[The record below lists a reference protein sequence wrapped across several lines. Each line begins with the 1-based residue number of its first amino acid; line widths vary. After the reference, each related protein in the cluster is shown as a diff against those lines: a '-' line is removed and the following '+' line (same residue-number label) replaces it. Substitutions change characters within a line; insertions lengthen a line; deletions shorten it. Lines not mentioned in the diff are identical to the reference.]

1 MADKDMRYNKAELI
15 ETLSAY
21 LDGELSPSL
30 TEKVERQLADDPQV
44 RQLLNELRR
53 VSDSLKELPRVAA
66 PDDLAEGVIQQLERD
81 LLLDQGDAMAEMAGR
96 NHLRLR
102 RFLAAAAVLILAG
115 AIVTIVYNVL
125 SQSPNG
131 SALIIQPEAVAIAP
145 DEPSISKTIS
155 KTPPPLTADA
165 GETDTDTLKAALFR
179 INLSQLRM
187 VVNTPD
193 VPMLGV
199 RLDQMFRDLRI
210 DNVFREYVGLSSCRF
225 SLVCP
230 TGTFRQFF
238 QNLKNAENRIDIVVT
253 DEAAGR
259 EITVQNATEEQA
271 LVLAG
276 EANPLIQVAQALRF
290 TTAEYQG
297 DFDRQDNN
305 DTPELLRLF
314 AQVEPDL
321 TGLQP
326 LAPPIDAV
334 PFSDVKDV
342 HYEDVPRIA
351 ANEPSPTP
359 PTPTDTPIREDQAKT
374 NPSQPARMIA
384 LVLVLQAL
392 EQPEPPATNQNVPPA
407 TNQNVPPTTNQN
419 IPPTEIIN
427 NPTTNPYLE
436 DNDQISIPPKP
447 FDPNN

>member
-1 MADKDMRYNKAELI
+1 MADKDMRYDKAELV

-53 VSDSLKELPRVAA
+53 VSDSLAGLPRVAA
-66 PDDLAEGVIQQLERD
+66 PDDLAEEVIQQLERD
-81 LLLDQGDAMAEMAGR
+81 LLLDQGDAVAEMAGR

-131 SALIIQPEAVAIAP
+131 SAPVIQPEIVAIAP
-145 DEPSISKTIS
+145 DETPISKTI
-155 KTPPPLTADA
+155 PPLAADA
-165 GETDTDTLKAALFR
+165 GENDTDTLKAALFQ

-193 VPMLGV
+193 VPTLGV
-199 RLDQMFRDLRI
+199 RLDQMFRDLQI
-210 DNVFREYVGLSSCRF
+210 DNVFREYVGLSSCSF

-230 TGTFRQFF
+230 IDKFRQFF
-238 QNLKNAENRIDIVVT
+238 QNLEKAENRIDIAVT

-259 EITVQNATEEQA
+259 EIMVQNATEEQA

-290 TTAEYQG
+290 TAVEHRG
-297 DFDRQDNN
+297 DFDRQDSD

-326 LAPPIDAV
+326 LAPPIDAA

-342 HYEDVPRIA
+342 YYEDIPRIA
-351 ANEPSPTP
+351 ANEPPPTTLLGQADRPKP
-359 PTPTDTPIREDQAKT
+359 PTPTDTPTREDQTKT

-384 LVLVLQAL
+384 LVLVLQGL
-392 EQPEPPATNQNVPPA
+392 EPLEP
-407 TNQNVPPTTNQN
+407 PPTTNQA
-419 IPPTEIIN
+419 IPPIEAVDA
-427 NPTTNPYLE
+427 PTKNPYLE
-436 DNDQISIPPKP
+436 DNDQIPTPSKP

>member
-1 MADKDMRYNKAELI
+1 MADRDMRYNKAELI

-30 TEKVERQLADDPQV
+30 TEKVEQQLADDPQV

-53 VSDSLKELPRVAA
+53 VSDSLAGLPRVTA

-102 RFLAAAAVLILAG
+102 RFLTAAAVLILAG

-131 SALIIQPEAVAIAP
+131 SAPVIQPEAVAMAP
-145 DEPSISKTIS
+145 DE
-155 KTPPPLTADA
+155 TPIPETETLSLTADA

-199 RLDQMFRDLRI
+199 RLDQTFRDLRI
-210 DNVFREYVGLSSCRF
+210 DNVFREYVGLSSCSF

-230 TGTFRQFF
+230 TDTFRQLF
-238 QNLKNAENRIDIVVT
+238 QNLEKAENRIDIVVT

-259 EITVQNATEEQA
+259 EIMVRNATEQQA

-290 TTAEYQG
+290 TTVEHQG
-297 DFDRQDNN
+297 DFDRQDSD

-351 ANEPSPTP
+351 ANEPPPTTLFGWADRPKP
-359 PTPTDTPIREDQAKT
+359 PTPTDTPTREDQTKT

-384 LVLVLQAL
+384 LVLVLQGL
-392 EQPEPPATNQNVPPA
+392 EPLEL
-407 TNQNVPPTTNQN
+407 PTTNQN
-419 IPPTEIIN
+419 IPPIEAVHT
-427 NPTTNPYLE
+427 PTKNPYLE
-436 DNDQISIPPKP
+436 DNDQIPTPSEPL
-447 FDPNN
+447 DPNS

>member
-1 MADKDMRYNKAELI
+1 MADKDMRYNKAELV

-21 LDGELSPSL
+21 LDGELSSSL

-44 RQLLNELRR
+44 RKLLNELRR
-53 VSDSLKELPRVAA
+53 VSDSLKELPRIAA

-81 LLLDQGDAMAEMAGR
+81 LLLDQGDVLAEMAGR

-102 RFLAAAAVLILAG
+102 RFLTAAAVLILAG
-115 AIVTIVYNVL
+115 VIVIIVYNVL

-131 SALIIQPEAVAIAP
+131 SPPVIQPEAVAMAP
-145 DEPSISKTIS
+145 DDPLISETIS
-155 KTPPPLTADA
+155 KTLSVSADA
-165 GETDTDTLKAALFR
+165 GENDTDTLKTALFR
-179 INLSQLRM
+179 INLSQLQM

-193 VPMLGV
+193 VPTLGV
-199 RLDQMFRDLRI
+199 RLDQVFRDLRI

-230 TGTFRQFF
+230 TDTFRQFF
-238 QNLKNAENRIDIVVT
+238 KNLKNAENRIDIVVT

-259 EITVQNATEEQA
+259 EIMVRNATEEQA

-276 EANPLIQVAQALRF
+276 EANPLVQVAQALRF
-290 TTAEYQG
+290 TAVEHRG
-297 DFDRQDNN
+297 DFDRQDND

-326 LAPPIDAV
+326 LAPPIDTA

-342 HYEDVPRIA
+342 HYDDVPRIA
-351 ANEPSPTP
+351 ANEPPPTTFPGRTDPPKP
-359 PTPTDTPIREDQAKT
+359 PTPTDMPSQEDQTKT

-384 LVLVLQAL
+384 LVLILQGL
-392 EQPEPPATNQNVPPA
+392 EQPE
-407 TNQNVPPTTNQN
+407 PPTTNQN
-419 IPPTEIIN
+419 IPPIEAVDT
-427 NPTTNPYLE
+427 PTKNPYLE
-436 DNDQISIPPKP
+436 DNDHIPTPSKP

>member
-1 MADKDMRYNKAELI
+1 MADKDMRYNKAELV
-15 ETLSAY
+15 ETLNAY
-21 LDGELSPSL
+21 LDGELSPNL
-30 TEKVERQLADDPQV
+30 TEKIERQLADDPQM
-44 RQLLNELRR
+44 RQLLSELRQ
-53 VSDSLKELPRVAA
+53 VSDSLRELPRVAA

-81 LLLDQGDAMAEMAGR
+81 LLLDQGDVLAEMAGR

-125 SQSPNG
+125 SQSPGG
-131 SALIIQPEAVAIAP
+131 SAPIIIQPEAVAIAP
-145 DEPSISKTIS
+145 DETPLSKTIS
-155 KTPPPLTADA
+155 KTLPLTVDSS
-165 GETDTDTLKAALFR
+165 ENDTDTLKAALLR

-193 VPMLGV
+193 VPTLGV
-199 RLDQMFRDLRI
+199 RLDQMFRDLQI
-210 DNVFREYVGLSSCRF
+210 DNVFREYVGLSSCSF

-230 TGTFRQFF
+230 TDKFRQLF
-238 QNLKNAENRIDIVVT
+238 QTLENAENRIDIVVT

-259 EITVQNATEEQA
+259 EIMVQNATEEQA

-290 TTAEYQG
+290 TTVEHRG
-297 DFDRQDNN
+297 NFDRQDSD

-314 AQVEPDL
+314 AQVEPEL

-326 LAPPIDAV
+326 LAPPIDEA
-334 PFSDVKDV
+334 PFSVSAVKNI
-342 HYEDVPRIA
+342 HYEDGPRIA
-351 ANEPSPTP
+351 ANEPSPITLFEQADRPKP
-359 PTPTDTPIREDQAKT
+359 PTPTDMPPQEDQTKT

-384 LVLVLQAL
+384 LVLILQDL
-392 EQPEPPATNQNVPPA
+392 EQPEPP
-407 TNQNVPPTTNQN
+407 TTNQA
-419 IPPTEIIN
+419 IPPIEAVHA
-427 NPTTNPYLE
+427 PTTNPYLE
-436 DNDQISIPPKP
+436 DNDQIPTPSKP